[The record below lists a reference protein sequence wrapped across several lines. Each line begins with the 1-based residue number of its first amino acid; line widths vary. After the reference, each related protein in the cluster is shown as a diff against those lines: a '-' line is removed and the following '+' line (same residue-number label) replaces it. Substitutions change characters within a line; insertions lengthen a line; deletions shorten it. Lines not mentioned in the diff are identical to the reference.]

1 MLTGLK
7 VSSLVC
13 NCVFYR
19 PLHNANWRPHRTEMQ
34 ELNMQ
39 TDRARRVNEKNGA
52 ICLVI
57 MLIPR
62 VMVFKV
68 SKITHSLYFLLRATK
83 N

>member
-1 MLTGLK
+1 
-7 VSSLVC
+7 
-13 NCVFYR
+13 
-19 PLHNANWRPHRTEMQ
+19 MQ

-68 SKITHSLYFLLRATK
+68 SKMTHSLYFLLRATK